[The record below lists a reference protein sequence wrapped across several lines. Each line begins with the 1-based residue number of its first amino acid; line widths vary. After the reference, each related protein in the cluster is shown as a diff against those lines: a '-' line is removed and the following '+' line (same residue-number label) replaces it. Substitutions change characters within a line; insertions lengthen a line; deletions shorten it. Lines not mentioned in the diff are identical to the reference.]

1 MLCVTVLIVGAVY
14 LYKHQQRLGPTSSIE
29 LKDDSLA
36 VATAAAKNGD
46 AAAAAR
52 VSRHFLV
59 KKQYRLAYTWMLRA
73 KQLGDP
79 EAESDLNEMRKFL
92 PPNAI
97 TESEFDDS
105 GKAKGN

>member
-1 MLCVTVLIVGAVY
+1 M
-14 LYKHQQRLGPTSSIE
+14 SIE
-29 LKDDSLA
+29 LKDDALA
-36 VATAAAKNGD
+36 ADTVAAKNGD

-59 KKQYRLAYTWMLRA
+59 KKQWRLAYTWMLRA

-79 EAESDLNEMRKFL
+79 GAESDLNEMRKFL
-92 PPNAI
+92 PPDAI

-105 GKAKGN
+105 RKAKEN